1 MNTGDLL
8 TNAARSYGPHPAFI
22 FEGRTR
28 TYAESDARADAL
40 ATALIA
46 AGVGRGDRV
55 ALSMRNCPE
64 FLEILFA
71 VWKMGGVVVPL
82 NATFTADEMA
92 WHLADAG
99 ACVAIVDAES
109 LATLGPLR
117 DGLPDLRRVICHGPA
132 PDGHGGDV
140 TLHQELAGPVTLEQ
154 ELAPYAGTPFPAVHM
169 GRDDLAWIAYTSGTT
184 GRPKGAMLTHGGL
197 IHQCLTTLADVERME
212 QHHVGMHSAPL
223 SHGSGHNALVFTMKA
238 CTQVIHQRWGFNAG
252 LFLQQVEQYRVAAM
266 FLVPTQIKML
276 VDHPDI
282 GTRDHSSL
290 EWIIY
295 GGAPMYRDDQIRALK
310 TLGPCLVQLFG
321 QTESPMSGTVLT
333 REEHCTD
340 DGDGRERSVGRV
352 RVGIELRILDEN
364 DEEVPPGTPGEI
376 CIRGETLMAGYWNRP
391 EATAETLRNGWLH
404 TGDVGSMDANGY
416 VFILDR
422 LKDLIISG
430 GLNVYPIEIEDVLL
444 THPDVSEA
452 CVIGVPDPK
461 WGEAVRAVVVPVT
474 GAQIDPA
481 ELIAFARQRLAGYKT
496 PKAVDVV
503 ASVAKTAYGKV
514 DKKAVRAPYW
524 AGLGRVL

>member
-1 MNTGDLL
+1 MILHDPAAAAPAAGADVLL
-8 TNAARSYGPHPAFI
+8 S
-22 FEGRTR
+22 E
-28 TYAESDARADAL
+28 E
-40 ATALIA
+40 IA
-46 AGVGRGDRV
+46 A
-55 ALSMRNCPE
+55 
-64 FLEILFA
+64 
-71 VWKMGGVVVPL
+71 
-82 NATFTADEMA
+82 
-92 WHLADAG
+92 HAG
-99 ACVAIVDAES
+99 KVFPSVDA
-109 LATLGPLR
+109 
-117 DGLPDLRRVICHGPA
+117 
-132 PDGHGGDV
+132 
-140 TLHQELAGPVTLEQ
+140 
-154 ELAPYAGTPFPAVHM
+154 

-212 QHHVGMHSAPL
+212 QHHVGMHAAPL
-223 SHGSGHNALVFTMKA
+223 SHGSGHNALVFTMKG
-238 CTQVIHQRWGFNAG
+238 CTQVIHQRWGFNTG
-252 LFLQQVEQYRVAAM
+252 LFLEQVERYGVAAL
-266 FLVPTQIKML
+266 FLVPTQIKMIC
-276 VDHPDI
+276 DHPDV
-282 GTRDHSSL
+282 GTRDLSSL

-295 GGAPMYRDDQIRALK
+295 GGAPMYRDDQCRALK
-310 TLGPCLVQLFG
+310 TLGPVLVQLFG

-333 REEHCTD
+333 REEHSLD

-352 RVGIELRILDEN
+352 RVGIEVRILDSS
-364 DEEVPPGTPGEI
+364 DDEVPPGTPGQI

-391 EATAETLRNGWLH
+391 EATAETLANGWLH

-444 THPDVSEA
+444 LHPDVSEA

-481 ELIAFARQRLAGYKT
+481 ELIAFAGRHLAGYKK
-496 PKAVDVV
+496 PKGVDIVD
-503 ASVAKTAYGKV
+503 ALPKTAYGKV
-514 DKKAVRAPYW
+514 DKKLVRAPHW

>member
-1 MNTGDLL
+1 VNTGDLL
-8 TNAARSYGPHPAFI
+8 TNAARSHPEHPAFI
-22 FEGRTR
+22 FEGTAR
-28 TYAESDARADAL
+28 TYAESAARADAIGH
-40 ATALIA
+40 ALLA
-46 AGVGRGDRV
+46 AGVGPGDRV

-64 FLEILFA
+64 FLEVMFGTWKAGA
-71 VWKMGGVVVPL
+71 VTVPL
-82 NATFTADEMA
+82 NATFTPDEMA
-92 WHLADAG
+92 WHLADSG
-99 ACVAIVDAES
+99 ASVIVLDPES
-109 LATLGPLR
+109 LATLAKGR
-117 DGLPDLRRVICHGPA
+117 EGAEGGLPDLRRVICHDPA
-132 PDGHGGDV
+132 AAAPAAGADA
-140 TLHQELAGPVTLEQ
+140 LLAHEIEAHAGRV
-154 ELAPYAGTPFPAVHM
+154 LASADA

-197 IHQCLTTLADVERME
+197 LYQCLTTLSDVERME
-212 QHHVGMHSAPL
+212 QHHVGMHAAPL

-238 CTQVIHQRWGFNAG
+238 CTQVIHQRWGFNTA
-252 LFLQQVEQYRVAAM
+252 LFLEQVEKYRVAAL
-266 FLVPTQIKML
+266 FLVPTQIKMII
-276 VDHPDI
+276 DHPDV
-282 GTRDHSSL
+282 GTRDLSSL

-310 TLGPCLVQLFG
+310 TLGPVFVQIFG

-333 REEHCTD
+333 REEHSVN

-364 DEEVPPGTPGEI
+364 DHEVPPGTPGQI

-391 EATAETLRNGWLH
+391 EATAETLANGWLH
-404 TGDVGSMDANGY
+404 TGDVGSMDSHGY

-452 CVIGVPDPK
+452 CVVGVPDEK
-461 WGEAVRAVVVPVT
+461 WGEAVRAVVVPRP
-474 GAQIDPA
+474 GARLDPA
-481 ELIAFARQRLAGYKT
+481 ELIAFAGRHLAGYKK
-496 PKAVDVV
+496 PKAVDIVE
-503 ASVAKTAYGKV
+503 SLPKTAYGKV
-514 DKKAVRAPYW
+514 DKKLVRAPHW